1 MRIIPGA
8 KAFRFCDGICRRDFL
23 QIGAFGALTLADLL
37 RSGAQARPLTR
48 RVPCKSVIHIF
59 LLGGPPHLDTYDLK
73 PDAPPEIRGEFKP
86 IATNVPGVQI
96 CELLPLQAR
105 MWDKFAVI
113 RSVVATPAEN
123 HPDAEVWMRRPELV
137 TIREQYP
144 SFGAVVSKLR
154 GAARHGV
161 PPFVS
166 LVPRDPRLDA
176 YNYGLASGYL

>member
-1 MRIIPGA
+1 
-8 KAFRFCDGICRRDFL
+8 
-23 QIGAFGALTLADLL
+23 
-37 RSGAQARPLTR
+37 
-48 RVPCKSVIHIF
+48 
-59 LLGGPPHLDTYDLK
+59 
-73 PDAPPEIRGEFKP
+73 PEIRGEFTP
-86 IATNVPGVQI
+86 IQTNVPGVQI

-123 HPDAEVWMRRPELV
+123 HTDAEVSMGRPELV

-154 GAARHGV
+154 GPTRHGV

-176 YNYGLASGYL
+176 SNYGLASGYLGPAHHPFIAGVLGSDPGPQLANLRLPAAVTLDRLRERKTLLTSFDQ